1 MARNSEVV
9 TIMYGKTLRNR
20 IGDLMHRLGY
30 FKIMHYVP
38 VFDAG
43 GNEIGIRATIKA
55 TGKISRFLLRRLYNA
70 EGISL
75 EPVVLEKRT
84 FEVI

>member
-9 TIMYGKTLRNR
+9 TIIYGKNIRNR

-43 GNEIGIRATIKA
+43 GNEIGIKATIKA
-55 TGKISRFLLRRLYNA
+55 TGKISRFLVRRLFNP
-70 EGISL
+70 EGVSL
-75 EPVVLEKRT
+75 EPVVLEKRR

>member
-1 MARNSEVV
+1 MARNSETVV
-9 TIMYGKTLRNR
+9 IIYGKNIRNR
-20 IGDLMHRLGY
+20 VGDLMHRLGY

-55 TGKISRFLLRRLYNA
+55 TGKISRFLVKRLFNA
-70 EGISL
+70 EGVSL
-75 EPVVLEKRT
+75 EPVVLEKRR

>member
-1 MARNSEVV
+1 MRNSETVV
-9 TIMYGKTLRNR
+9 IIYGKNIRNR

-55 TGKISRFLLRRLYNA
+55 TGKISRFLIRRLFNS
-70 EGISL
+70 EGVSL
-75 EPVVLEKRT
+75 EPVVLEKRR
-84 FEVI
+84 FEVL

>member
-1 MARNSEVV
+1 MRYSETVV
-9 TIMYGKTLRNR
+9 IIYGKNIRNR

-55 TGKISRFLLRRLYNA
+55 TGKISRFLIRRLFNA
-70 EGISL
+70 EGVSL
-75 EPVVLEKRT
+75 EPVVLEKRR
-84 FEVI
+84 FEVL

>member
-1 MARNSEVV
+1 MRNSEVV
-9 TIMYGKTLRNR
+9 TIIYGKNIRNR

-55 TGKISRFLLRRLYNA
+55 TGKISRFLVRRLFNT

-75 EPVVLEKRT
+75 EPVVLEKRR
-84 FEVI
+84 FEVL

>member
-43 GNEIGIRATIKA
+43 GNEIGIRATIKCS
-55 TGKISRFLLRRLYNA
+55 GKVSKFIMRRLYNA

>member
-1 MARNSEVV
+1 MRNSETVV
-9 TIMYGKTLRNR
+9 IIYGKNLKNR

-55 TGKISRFLLRRLYNA
+55 TGKISRFLIRRLFNA
-70 EGISL
+70 EGVSL
-75 EPVVLEKRT
+75 EPVVLEKRR

>member
-1 MARNSEVV
+1 MARNSETVV
-9 TIMYGKTLRNR
+9 IIYGKNIRNR

-55 TGKISRFLLRRLYNA
+55 TGKISRFLIRRLFNA
-70 EGISL
+70 EGVSL
-75 EPVVLEKRT
+75 EPVVLEKRR
-84 FEVI
+84 FEVL